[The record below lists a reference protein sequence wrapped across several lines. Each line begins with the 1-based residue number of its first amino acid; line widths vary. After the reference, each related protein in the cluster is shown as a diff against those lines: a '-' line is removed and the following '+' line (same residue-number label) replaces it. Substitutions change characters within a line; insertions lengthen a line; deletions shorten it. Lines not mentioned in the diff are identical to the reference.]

1 VNGNPKKI
9 LVATDGSHD
18 AASAAR
24 RAAGMARAFGA
35 ELYLVH
41 VVPVSEPYHM
51 LGADFEDGPSLY
63 EEDVERAR
71 NLLGKQAGL
80 VKETGGEVAKTYLKT
95 GEPDAEVVSLAEEI
109 GADLIVA
116 GSRGKSPLRRPIG
129 SVSSSIAAHA
139 HCPVL
144 VVRESEGAKDF
155 QAPIRERDESSKAT
169 TKGEG

>member
-9 LVATDGSHD
+9 LAATDGSHD

-24 RAAGMARAFGA
+24 RAAGMAQAFGA

-51 LGADFEDGPSLY
+51 SEAAFEDGPSLY
-63 EEDVERAR
+63 EEDAEQAR
-71 NLLGKQAGL
+71 DLLGKHAEL
-80 VKETGGEVAKTYLKT
+80 VKEAGGEVAKTYLRT
-95 GEPDAEVVSLAEEI
+95 GEPDAEVIAVAEEI

-144 VVRESEGAKDF
+144 VVRESEGGL
-155 QAPIRERDESSKAT
+155 QAPILEHDESAQAT
-169 TKGEG
+169 TKGEDG